1 MEAVFPIT
9 QRNGEPYHTLSDFT
23 KMFDQVKSGR
33 YLLGQGYGW
42 HSGVHLTS
50 KMVPWGKGLRPIQSM
65 LDGKIIAYRIHEDY
79 QKTLYK
85 GQELKFSNNFVLIEH
100 ECQNPDDSND
110 NFKFYSLY
118 MHLAPPADIG
128 ANSSPSTRYKMVM
141 EQGKRNVRI
150 FKLDS
155 KPKKESW
162 EDTVGMSAGT
172 ILEYL
177 YAEEKE
183 THKYNINGTDYHM
196 IKCRVVEA
204 GDQNATREKGMEG
217 KLVWFAAGKA
227 SEFDIL
233 ENTSVMQPVP
243 VSEPPWMK
251 KDAAKLRNGSVVP
264 LTLSVDGTPDLGI
277 SINAGDEIGYMGLH
291 EYSNDINATK
301 KEDNRVHIELF
312 SVDEPP
318 EYFKKLISPTN
329 AEETPL
335 IVIDGSESDG
345 ALSSENTFF
354 VSLAKEVSKS
364 RNSSDGAAE
373 EKERDFA
380 LWTPKDLQ
388 IYLDNKRKHFERVIA
403 KHPSDWHAERSNA
416 TYERIHKVAKEMQEE
431 VLSRGF
437 VSLKDYK
444 NSRWRKKVI
453 AEYDV
458 FSKHERE
465 RAKEISWL
473 ESVESVANKTNNG
486 LVWHYWPFIASNK
499 PFMFTVEMMSKV
511 YPLVKD
517 SKRDLLQAIV
527 NELNDHIEFYKL
539 DTALRRTHF
548 FAQIMQETGRTLNMA
563 EYTNYRISTLDSD
576 VYETAR
582 GRNYPSDHAKH
593 PGERYIDVLGIH
605 EKRDGKFVKK
615 DGNRP
620 SLEDKRM
627 LFNVMYGGRKDLGNH
642 DYLTTDDGWNYRGRG
657 LKQLTGRRNYTGFNK
672 WHAKNKSEWPEDKID
687 LITNPE
693 IILQAKYA
701 TRSSAWF
708 WVSNKLYE
716 IADSGANGEA
726 VNKITRKVN
735 SGTDSYALRRSNF
748 SDLWKNGVFE

>member
-318 EYFKKLISPTN
+318 EYFKTLISPPN

-335 IVIDGSESDG
+335 IVIDGSDSDG

-364 RNSSDGAAE
+364 RKSSDEAAE
-373 EKERDFA
+373 AEEVDFSSATAKE
-380 LWTPKDLQ
+380 LKT
-388 IYLDNKRKHFERVIA
+388 YLNNKRKHFERVIV
-403 KHPSDWHAERSNA
+403 KHPSDWHVEKSDSI
-416 TYERIHKVAKEMQEE
+416 YERIHTVAREIYEGL
-431 VLSRGF
+431 LSRGF
-437 VSLKDYK
+437 VSLEDFE
-444 NSRWRKKVI
+444 NSPWREKVL

-458 FSKHERE
+458 FSEHERE
-465 RAKEISWL
+465 RAKEFSWL
-473 ESVESVANKTNNG
+473 EEVNFIVDRDMQVAT
-486 LVWHYWPFIASNK
+486 WHFWPFS
-499 PFMFTVEMMSKV
+499 
-511 YPLVKD
+511 
-517 SKRDLLQAIV
+517 
-527 NELNDHIEFYKL
+527 
-539 DTALRRTHF
+539 
-548 FAQIMQETGRTLNMA
+548 
-563 EYTNYRISTLDSD
+563 
-576 VYETAR
+576 
-582 GRNYPSDHAKH
+582 
-593 PGERYIDVLGIH
+593 
-605 EKRDGKFVKK
+605 
-615 DGNRP
+615 
-620 SLEDKRM
+620 
-627 LFNVMYGGRKDLGNH
+627 
-642 DYLTTDDGWNYRGRG
+642 
-657 LKQLTGRRNYTGFNK
+657 
-672 WHAKNKSEWPEDKID
+672 
-687 LITNPE
+687 
-693 IILQAKYA
+693 
-701 TRSSAWF
+701 
-708 WVSNKLYE
+708 
-716 IADSGANGEA
+716 
-726 VNKITRKVN
+726 ITRKKSWADTSFGMLVGKVESN
-735 SGTDSYALRRSNF
+735 NDYTAYNRTFPNLKAFYNTNIDEMPISEIIDKQANRECFAVGRFQLIPTTLKDAVRYLKIDISSRFSKQIQNKIFDEYLITVKRPNIIAFLEGKGSVEDAMYDWAKEFASAGVERGRKISRGRTAIGGESYYSGDGLNKAHLSIKDMRSALIKSK
-748 SDLWKNGVFE
+748 LEMK

>member
-23 KMFDQVKSGR
+23 TMFDQVKSGR

-79 QKTLYK
+79 RKTVYK

-110 NFKFYSLY
+110 IFKFYSLY

-128 ANSSPSTRYKMVM
+128 ASSSPSTRYKMVM
-141 EQGKRNVRI
+141 EQGKRNVRT

-217 KLVWFAAGKA
+217 KLVWFAAGKD

-251 KDAAKLRNGSVVP
+251 EDAAKLRNGSVVP
-264 LTLSVDGTPDLGI
+264 LTLSVDGTPDLSI

-318 EYFKKLISPTN
+318 EYFKKLISPPN

-345 ALSSENTFF
+345 ALSSENAFF
-354 VSLAKEVSKS
+354 VSLAKEVS
-364 RNSSDGAAE
+364 NSSKSSDEAAE
-373 EKERDFA
+373 GEEVDFSSA
-380 LWTPKDLQ
+380 TPKELKT
-388 IYLDNKRKHFERVIA
+388 YLNNKRKHFERVIV
-403 KHPSDWHAERSNA
+403 KHPSDWHVEKSDSI
-416 TYERIHKVAKEMQEE
+416 YERIHAIAREIYEQL
-431 VLSRGF
+431 LSRGF
-437 VSLKDYK
+437 VSLEDFE
-444 NSRWRKKVI
+444 NSPWREKVL

-458 FSKHERE
+458 FSEHERE
-465 RAKEISWL
+465 RAKEFSWL
-473 ESVESVANKTNNG
+473 ESLGAVDVGLNKS
-486 LVWHYWPFIASNK
+486 LVWHYWPFRLHTTEIITLEMVYAANLRSNINQCKAILPYLNKYAKSYGMNSSRVIAHFLSQIGHESGFRSTTENTSYSAIRMRQIFGCKGGSKNYERASDSCRLGELRTKLWTHESDYARK
-499 PFMFTVEMMSKV
+499 PEALANYV
-511 YPLVKD
+511 YAD
-517 SKRDLLQAIV
+517 RMGNG
-527 NELNDHIEFYKL
+527 NEQSGDGYK
-539 DTALRRTHF
+539 
-548 FAQIMQETGRTLNMA
+548 
-563 EYTNYRISTLDSD
+563 
-576 VYETAR
+576 
-582 GRNYPSDHAKH
+582 
-593 PGERYIDVLGIH
+593 
-605 EKRDGKFVKK
+605 
-615 DGNRP
+615 
-620 SLEDKRM
+620 
-627 LFNVMYGGRKDLGNH
+627 
-642 DYLTTDDGWNYRGRG
+642 YRGRG
-657 LKQLTGRRNYTGFNK
+657 LIQLTGR
-672 WHAKNKSEWPEDKID
+672 DKYEGITSYHNENNPDD
-687 LITNPE
+687 LQDFVDSPNLIGNNIE
-693 IILQAKYA
+693 YA
-701 TRSSAWF
+701 VSSAFYYWYVF
-708 WVSNKLYE
+708 RTMQDDVVESATVRE
-716 IADSGANGEA
+716 VTRMVNGGYNGLLDRESRYSA
-726 VNKITRKVN
+726 VCLEMGI
-735 SGTDSYALRRSNF
+735 
-748 SDLWKNGVFE
+748 